1 MRFSSLESVD
11 VVVLS
16 AVVRLRFKPVWG
28 GCVTVCEAL
37 RMGSVGASLE
47 RGAVVAGAE
56 AEGCAA
62 AAVDLGVEE
71 EEEGR
76 MSLMRVGFGLDLG
89 LGGIVGECGLVRGVE
104 EGEVR

>member
-1 MRFSSLESVD
+1 M
-11 VVVLS
+11 VVLS
-16 AVVRLRFKPVWG
+16 AAVRLRFKPVWG

-71 EEEGR
+71 EEGR
-76 MSLMRVGFGLDLG
+76 MSLMRVGFGLG
-89 LGGIVGECGLVRGVE
+89 LGGIVGERGLVGGFE

>member
-56 AEGCAA
+56 AEGCAV
-62 AAVDLGVEE
+62 AAVDLGV

-76 MSLMRVGFGLDLG
+76 MSLMRVGFGLG
-89 LGGIVGECGLVRGVE
+89 LGGIVERLIEHGSLR
-104 EGEVR
+104 

>member
-47 RGAVVAGAE
+47 RGAVVAVAE

-71 EEEGR
+71 EGR
-76 MSLMRVGFGLDLG
+76 MSLMRVGFGLG
-89 LGGIVGECGLVRGVE
+89 LGGIVGERGLVRGVE
-104 EGEVR
+104 EGGIR